1 MKNHFLYAAFI
12 IITENNIVKYNS
24 AIIILL
30 PYSRNNLTSGDI
42 SSNCDYETKHSE
54 ASVKN
59 FCLRCKSEF
68 HFSSP

>member
-30 PYSRNNLTSGDI
+30 PNSWNNLTSREIGSD
-42 SSNCDYETKHSE
+42 CDYETKHSE
-54 ASVKN
+54 ATIKNLCLWCPSKSV
-59 FCLRCKSEF
+59 
-68 HFSSP
+68 H